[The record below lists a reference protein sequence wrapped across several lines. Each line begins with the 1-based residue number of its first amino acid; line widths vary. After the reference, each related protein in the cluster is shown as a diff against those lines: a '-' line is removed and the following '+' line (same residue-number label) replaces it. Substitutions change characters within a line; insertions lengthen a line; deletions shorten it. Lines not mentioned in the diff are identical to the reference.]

1 MEFLE
6 GRDLFGSGPS
16 KEIPCIPG
24 KGKPTT
30 ATVGAVGCLYM
41 DTDTGALYKCTKAEN
56 GVYTWTQDAGLYY
69 TPVVTQPSDTT
80 MQIAFKPSVSG
91 APTPAPVVVK
101 LPTGGSDSGG
111 NLNPVAKTE
120 DMTQPVGADADGRLW
135 TVPGGG
141 SGLSLLDIEPGEEFT
156 LAAAGGTVIY
166 GEIVLSTA
174 AETVDEGGTV
184 TFTVKLATAPSG
196 TQTVSLSVSNTDVTL
211 DTTKLTFDADNY
223 ATAQTVTATVAHDDD
238 AVDDTCTIT
247 ARSYGVTSRELLLT
261 ITDLDEDT
269 APASAHY
276 TYVFD
281 INETSNADKTLTM
294 VANPNGD
301 GQTDWGDGTV
311 DTELTHT
318 YADYG
323 VYTVITDN
331 TMETGQGKATRLSL
345 KRVESMSLALM
356 VNSHGN
362 VVALDLFSYCSNLEF
377 TCDMPAG
384 YKQMPNTFL
393 FCSKLA
399 NAPRIPAGCEGLNGT
414 FWNCGFSTPPAIPS
428 SVTDLQNA
436 FRGAKI
442 TVAPQL
448 HSGITNCMS
457 MCEGCNSLTETLEPW
472 NIEFTAMADNGSRG
486 CFSKCALIDLTAVP
500 TTWGGTME
508 VTE

>member
-101 LPTGGSDSGG
+101 LPTGGSDSGE
-111 NLNPVAKTE
+111 NLA
-120 DMTQPVGADADGRLW
+120 
-135 TVPGGG
+135 
-141 SGLSLLDIEPGEEFT
+141 LLDIEPGEEFT
-156 LAAAGGTVIY
+156 LAAAGGTATY
-166 GEIVLSTA
+166 GEIVLSMA

-196 TQTVSLSVSNTDVTL
+196 TQTVSLSASNADVTL
-211 DTTKLTFDADNY
+211 DKSKLTFTVDNY
-223 ATAQTVTATVAHDDD
+223 AAEQTVKATVAVDDD
-238 AVDDTCTIT
+238 ASHDSCTIT
-247 ARSYGVTSRELLLT
+247 ARSYGVASKEILLT
-261 ITDLDEDT
+261 ISDLDEDT
-269 APASAHY
+269 TPASTHY

-281 INETSNADKTLTM
+281 INATTNADKTLTM

-311 DTELTHT
+311 DSELTHT

-323 VYTVITDN
+323 VYTVVTDN
-331 TMETGQGKATRLSL
+331 TMEVGQGKATRLSL
-345 KRVESMSLALM
+345 KRVESMSLALS
-356 VNSHGN
+356 VNNNNG
-362 VVALDLFSYCSNLEF
+362 VATADSTFSYCENLEY
-377 TCDMPAG
+377 TCDIPAG
-384 YKQMPNTFL
+384 YKQLHGTFL

-399 NAPRIPAGCEGLNGT
+399 NAPRIPAGCEGVYGT
-414 FWNCGFSTPPAIPS
+414 FWNCGFATPPAIPT
-428 SVTDLQNA
+428 SVTNLQNA

-457 MCEGCNSLTETLEPW
+457 MCEGCVNLTDTLEPW
-472 NIEFTAMADNGSRG
+472 NIEFTAMVENGSTG
-486 CFSKCALIDLTAVP
+486 CFSKCTLIDLSTVP

-508 VTE
+508 VA